1 MRESL
6 AGKRV
11 LIVRLSS
18 LGDLILVLP
27 TFKALRDR
35 YPDAYIAWLVQDSL
49 KELLEGTEGL
59 DEIIPVRL
67 LSVTDKYASPGRWF
81 QGFRGL
87 VQGLLETAKIFRQRG
102 FEVVLEFQG
111 LMKSALFAFLNR
123 KASRYGFRNAREL
136 SPLLLN
142 RPLFI
147 RDKGRH
153 AVDNYLQF
161 AAHFGC
167 PTAEVSFPLHIPKEA
182 QDRMDRLLASH
193 GLKEGEPLIFICA
206 TARWQSKFWHQEGF
220 ARVAD
225 ELSAA
230 SEYIHI
236 AIYSYSPQDE
246 NPNIHA
252 TLRSKS
258 KNREVLIAADLSQ
271 FFQDSNQ
278 NMRDALSELQ
288 DDTPAEVRLCSGH
301 GGDSSH
307 AVLHDKFSVIDG
319 HTVVLGSYN
328 YTYYATVWHDENI
341 LVVNDSAV
349 AEQYDGAFQE
359 IWSRCTPLSE
369 Y

>member
-6 AGKRV
+6 SGKKV

-67 LSVTDKYASPGRWF
+67 LSMTDKYASPRRWF
-81 QGFRGL
+81 QGFREL
-87 VQGLLETAKIFRQRG
+87 LRGLLETAKVFRQRG

-123 KASRYGFRNAREL
+123 RASRYGFRNAREL

-142 RPLFI
+142 RPIFI

-161 AAHFGC
+161 AAYFGC
-167 PTAEVSFPLHIPKEA
+167 RTTEVSFPLYIPEEA

-193 GLKEGEPLIFICA
+193 GFKDGEPLIFICA
-206 TARWQSKFWHQEGF
+206 TARWQSKFWHQDGF

-225 ELSAA
+225 ELIERYGA
-230 SEYIHI
+230 
-236 AIYSYSPQDE
+236 
-246 NPNIHA
+246 
-252 TLRSKS
+252 R
-258 KNREVLIAADLSQ
+258 VLFSGL
-271 FFQDSNQ
+271 
-278 NMRDALSELQ
+278 
-288 DDTPAEVRLCSGH
+288 PAERAYLDGIRARMRHSAIVAAGLTGIKDFLALLRRCCLYVGVDSGAMHAARALGVPVVALFGPSDPRWIGPYGQRRGVVRLDLDCSPCNKRRCR
-301 GGDSSH
+301 SR
-307 AVLHDKFSVIDG
+307 ACMLEIAPERVLEEVE
-319 HTVVLGSYN
+319 VVLREASCGSG
-328 YTYYATVWHDENI
+328 VM
-341 LVVNDSAV
+341 
-349 AEQYDGAFQE
+349 
-359 IWSRCTPLSE
+359 
-369 Y
+369 

>member
-81 QGFRGL
+81 QGLRGL

-182 QDRMDRLLASH
+182 QDRMDRFLASH

-225 ELSAA
+225 ELVERYGA
-230 SEYIHI
+230 
-236 AIYSYSPQDE
+236 
-246 NPNIHA
+246 
-252 TLRSKS
+252 K
-258 KNREVLIAADLSQ
+258 VLFSGL
-271 FFQDSNQ
+271 
-278 NMRDALSELQ
+278 
-288 DDTPAEVRLCSGH
+288 PAERAYLDGIRARMRHGAIVAAGLTGIKDFLALLRRCCLYVGVDSGAMHAARALGVPVVALFGPSDPRWIGPYGQRGGVVRVDVPCSPCNRRRCRQRTCMLEITPQM
-301 GGDSSH
+301 
-307 AVLHDKFSVIDG
+307 VLEEMERVIG
-319 HTVVLGSYN
+319 RRSPL
-328 YTYYATVWHDENI
+328 
-341 LVVNDSAV
+341 
-349 AEQYDGAFQE
+349 AEPRGA
-359 IWSRCTPLSE
+359 
-369 Y
+369 